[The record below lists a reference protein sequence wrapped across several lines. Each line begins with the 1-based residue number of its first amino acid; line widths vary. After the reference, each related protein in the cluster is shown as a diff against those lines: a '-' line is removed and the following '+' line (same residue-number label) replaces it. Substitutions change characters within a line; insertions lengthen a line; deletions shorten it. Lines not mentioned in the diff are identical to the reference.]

1 MKDFI
6 VLFMFLSIFYS
17 IEMRSENSLQ
27 NLNCYHME
35 GETKVEDFW
44 VIDVNKMLVSFF
56 NTKNNKFQKFAITK
70 LDKKTVA
77 WNQMGNALTVF
88 VLDKTT
94 MRQSGTIISTVKD
107 GQSKIEKRW
116 FSNCSF
122 ISHDQLENFIQVK
135 Q

>member
-1 MKDFI
+1 MKNFI
-6 VLFMFLSIFYS
+6 VLFMFLSSFYPTE
-17 IEMRSENSLQ
+17 IRSENSLQ
-27 NLNCYHME
+27 NLNCYYME
-35 GETKVEDFW
+35 GETKFENLW
-44 VIDVNKMLVSFF
+44 IIDANKMLVSFF
-56 NTKNNKFQKFAITK
+56 NSKDNKFQKFAITK

-77 WNQMGNALTVF
+77 WNQMENALTIF

-94 MRQSGTIISTVKD
+94 MRQSGTIISTAKD

-122 ISHDQLENFIQVK
+122 ISHDQLDDFIQAK

>member
-1 MKDFI
+1 
-6 VLFMFLSIFYS
+6 MFLSIFYS

-35 GETKVEDFW
+35 GETKFEDFW

-56 NTKNNKFQKFAITK
+56 NTKDNKFQKFAITK

-77 WNQMGNALTVF
+77 WNQMENALTVF

-122 ISHDQLENFIQVK
+122 ISHDQLDNFIQVK

>member
-1 MKDFI
+1 
-6 VLFMFLSIFYS
+6 MFLSIFYS

>member
-1 MKDFI
+1 
-6 VLFMFLSIFYS
+6 MFLSIFYS

-56 NTKNNKFQKFAITK
+56 NTKDNKFQKFAITK

-77 WNQMGNALTVF
+77 WNQMENALTVF

>member
-1 MKDFI
+1 
-6 VLFMFLSIFYS
+6 MFLSIFYS

-35 GETKVEDFW
+35 GETKFEDFW

-56 NTKNNKFQKFAITK
+56 NTKDNKFQKFAITK

>member
-1 MKDFI
+1 
-6 VLFMFLSIFYS
+6 MFLSIFYS

-35 GETKVEDFW
+35 GETKFEDFW

-56 NTKNNKFQKFAITK
+56 NTKDNKFQKFTITK

-77 WNQMGNALTVF
+77 WNQMENALTVF

>member
-1 MKDFI
+1 
-6 VLFMFLSIFYS
+6 MFLSIFYS

-56 NTKNNKFQKFAITK
+56 NTKDNKFQKFAITK

>member
-1 MKDFI
+1 MKNFI

-56 NTKNNKFQKFAITK
+56 NTKDNKFQKFAITK

>member
-1 MKDFI
+1 MRLF
-6 VLFMFLSIFYS
+6 VVFFMFLSMVTVAEIQAQTHV
-17 IEMRSENSLQ
+17 Q
-27 NLNCYHME
+27 NLSCYYME
-35 GETKVEDFW
+35 GETRFEDLW
-44 VIDVNKMLVSFF
+44 TINANEMLVSFF
-56 NTKNNKFQKFAITK
+56 NTKNNKFQKFSITK

-77 WNQMGNALTVF
+77 WNQMENALTVF

-122 ISHDQLENFIQVK
+122 ISHDQLDNFIQVK

>member
-1 MKDFI
+1 
-6 VLFMFLSIFYS
+6 MFLSIFYS

-56 NTKNNKFQKFAITK
+56 NTKDNKFQKFTITK

-77 WNQMGNALTVF
+77 WNQMENALTVF

-122 ISHDQLENFIQVK
+122 ISHDQLDNFIQAT

>member
-1 MKDFI
+1 
-6 VLFMFLSIFYS
+6 
-17 IEMRSENSLQ
+17 MRSENSLQ

-44 VIDVNKMLVSFF
+44 VIDVNKMLVLFF
-56 NTKNNKFQKFAITK
+56 NTKDNKFQKFTITK

-77 WNQMGNALTVF
+77 WNQMENALTVF

>member
-1 MKDFI
+1 MKNFI

-27 NLNCYHME
+27 NLNCYHMK

-56 NTKNNKFQKFAITK
+56 NTKDNKFQKFAITK

-77 WNQMGNALTVF
+77 WNQMENALTVF

>member
-1 MKDFI
+1 MKNFI
-6 VLFMFLSIFYS
+6 VLLMFLSSFYP

-27 NLNCYHME
+27 NLNCYYME
-35 GETKVEDFW
+35 GETKFEDLW
-44 VIDVNKMLVSFF
+44 IIDANKMLVSFL

-77 WNQMGNALTVF
+77 WNQMENALTIF

-94 MRQSGTIISTVKD
+94 MRQSGTIISTAKD

-116 FSNCSF
+116 FSNCNF
-122 ISHDQLENFIQVK
+122 ISDDQLENFIQAK

>member
-1 MKDFI
+1 
-6 VLFMFLSIFYS
+6 
-17 IEMRSENSLQ
+17 MRSENSLQ
-27 NLNCYHME
+27 NLNCYYME
-35 GETKVEDFW
+35 GETKFEDLW
-44 VIDVNKMLVSFF
+44 IIDANKMLVSFF
-56 NTKNNKFQKFAITK
+56 NTKDNKFQKFAITK

-77 WNQMGNALTVF
+77 WNQMENALTVF

-122 ISHDQLENFIQVK
+122 ISHDQLDNFIQVK

>member
-1 MKDFI
+1 MKNFI

-122 ISHDQLENFIQVK
+122 ISHNQLDNFIQAK

>member
-1 MKDFI
+1 
-6 VLFMFLSIFYS
+6 MFLSSFYS
-17 IEMRSENSLQ
+17 TEIRSENSLQ
-27 NLNCYHME
+27 NLNCYYME
-35 GETKVEDFW
+35 GETKFEDLW
-44 VIDVNKMLVSFF
+44 IIDANKMLVSFF
-56 NTKNNKFQKFAITK
+56 NSKDNKFQKFAITK

-77 WNQMGNALTVF
+77 WNQMENALTIF

-94 MRQSGTIISTVKD
+94 MRQSGTIISTAKD

-122 ISHDQLENFIQVK
+122 ISHDQLENFIQAT

>member
-1 MKDFI
+1 
-6 VLFMFLSIFYS
+6 MFLSIFYP

-27 NLNCYHME
+27 NLTCYYME
-35 GETKVEDFW
+35 GETKVEDLW
-44 VIDVNKMLVSFF
+44 IIDANKMLVSFF
-56 NTKNNKFQKFAITK
+56 NTKDNKFQKFAITK

-77 WNQMGNALTVF
+77 WNQMENALTVF

-107 GQSKIEKRW
+107 GQSKIGKRW
-116 FSNCSF
+116 FSNCNF

>member
-1 MKDFI
+1 MKNFI